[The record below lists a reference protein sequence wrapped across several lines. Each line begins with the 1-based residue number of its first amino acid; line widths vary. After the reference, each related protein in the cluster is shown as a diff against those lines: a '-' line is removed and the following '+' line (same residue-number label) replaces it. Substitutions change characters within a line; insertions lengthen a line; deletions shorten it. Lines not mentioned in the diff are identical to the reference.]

1 MNRATKTAEDETTC
15 KALTKKGK
23 PCRAAAFSD
32 GLCYF
37 HANPHKAKELG
48 RIGGMKNRHSVVD
61 DYSAPLPPLDN
72 ALSLRDALARMIAD
86 LHSKKLHPR
95 TAAGLATLT
104 KTLLRAIEVVNANDM
119 ERRIAKLEQLV
130 EAAELS
136 KNGSESGSVHTT
148 SPTTANEPPRP
159 NGVPRVPEEET

>member
-1 MNRATKTAEDETTC
+1 MDETTC

-72 ALSLRDALARMIAD
+72 ALAVRDALARMIVD

-104 KTLLRAIEVVNANDM
+104 KTLLRAIEVVNADDM
-119 ERRIAKLEQLV
+119 ERRIARLEQLL
-130 EAAELS
+130 EDAKLS
-136 KNGSESGSVHTT
+136 GNGKEFESVQST
-148 SPTTANEPPRP
+148 SPTAANENPGP
-159 NGVPRVPEEET
+159 NGESQVAEEDT

>member
-1 MNRATKTAEDETTC
+1 MNRTSEKAKDETTC

-61 DYSAPLPPLDN
+61 DYSAPLPHLDN
-72 ALSLRDALARMIAD
+72 ALAVRDALARMIAD

-95 TAAGLATLT
+95 TAVGLATLA

-130 EAAELS
+130 EAADLS
-136 KNGSESGSVHTT
+136 GNGTESESVQST
-148 SPTTANEPPRP
+148 STIAANEGPGP
-159 NGVPRVPEEET
+159 NGKSHVADEDT